1 MFTLL
6 LLRIFVIVLHII
18 HDTHGKVENYNDL
31 DDDYST
37 MVSDIYARVIS
48 VKNLVDMYFL

>member
-18 HDTHGKVENYNDL
+18 HDTHGKVENYNNL
-31 DDDYST
+31 DGDYSA
-37 MVSDIYARVIS
+37 MVADFYARVTS
-48 VKNLVDMYFL
+48 VKNLVDMYL